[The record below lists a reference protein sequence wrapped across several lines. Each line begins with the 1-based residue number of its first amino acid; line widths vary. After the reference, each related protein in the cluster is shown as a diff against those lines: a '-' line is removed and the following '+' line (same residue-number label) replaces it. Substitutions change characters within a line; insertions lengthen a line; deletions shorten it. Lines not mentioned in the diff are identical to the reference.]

1 LVQRKTDGLGQ
12 HFLDRV
18 DQALDRIALNPA
30 GYPKIAG
37 ENRRCNLER
46 FPYAL
51 WFKIENDAVVVAC
64 LHAKRSPAIA
74 KERGENVI
82 EMPKPESPSFE

>member
-1 LVQRKTDGLGQ
+1 MGSGR
-12 HFLDRV
+12 HYLDRV
-18 DQALDRIALNPA
+18 DQAIDRIALNPA
-30 GYPKIAG
+30 GYAKIAG

-51 WFKIENDAVVVAC
+51 WFKIENDAMVVAC
-64 LHAKRSPAIA
+64 LPAKRSPVIA

-82 EMPKPESPSFE
+82 EMPNPEDPSLG